1 MSSRLH
7 NKFHRHNH
15 HTNSTN
21 DPRYPDASYDPIASY
36 TSPFQGPFV
45 VQNPGQIAPTTQS
58 TTNVAID
65 VGGDIVAIGN
75 MRISGQYFGDGSQ
88 LALGNNT
95 SLIATVTGTPF
106 VYGAS
111 NPVTSIT
118 SSISGTGNGAT
129 AQYSTVAGGSA
140 NRINGSGSF
149 SFIAAG
155 SSNQINVPNTF
166 ILGTNINASL
176 PNYTYVN
183 NLSSLGTIYATTIGA
198 SSVNAIHIGD
208 GSLLNLS
215 NNPLS
220 ATTTTLVN
228 TVSANL
234 VTLTNTTSG
243 ILVTLTNA
251 TSSNLVTITNTVST
265 NLVTL
270 VNTVSTNLNAPIT
283 GLQSLSGN
291 WQNVYSLVNT
301 TTATT
306 FNVKNL
312 SATGFVNT
320 VSANL
325 GTTGSIATLNVSPLT
340 ITGAA
345 NGSVFKQI
353 QNTVA
358 GVSASTDI
366 SLYNNDG
373 INYLD
378 LGITSTNYN
387 GNTYSPVFNV
397 VKAGDSYVY
406 ATSGN
411 LVQGAADVNGNQTFF
426 TGGTLSGNERMRIT
440 NTGNVGIGTTV
451 PNNKLTVVGDISATG
466 TLTTNSVNVSGSVN
480 STGIITATTLSAAS
494 VYSNGV
500 LLINSSAQSSYYY
513 SSNNATNNI
522 GTAYGNVFDT
532 TSVLPGGTSTDI
544 LISSGVYEII
554 YDVNIIT
561 GSTQTLTFALSSGT
575 SGLSFTAAV
584 NYIYTAGVGKAATI
598 TTTNTN
604 GLFYSTATGS
614 SNKVELQPT
623 QASIAGTT
631 ANGIGNNMYIRAIV
645 SAFSG
650 VTPITL
656 LLKNS
661 SSTST
666 TAFGSYRKVTR
677 IY

>member
-15 HTNSTN
+15 HTSPPSNN
-21 DPRYPDASYDPIASY
+21 DPRYPDASFDPIASY
-36 TSPFQGPFV
+36 TVPFNGPFV
-45 VQNPGQIAPTTQS
+45 IQNPNLIAPTTPS
-58 TTNVAID
+58 TLHTPNIAID
-65 VGGDIVAIGN
+65 VAGDIAATGN
-75 MRISGQYFGDGSQ
+75 IYAAGQYFGDGSQ

-140 NRINGSGSF
+140 NKINGSGSF

-228 TVSANL
+228 TVSTTLNASVTSLNATTTTLVNTVSANL

-301 TTATT
+301 TSATT

-312 SATGFVNT
+312 SATGV
-320 VSANL
+320 
-325 GTTGSIATLNVSPLT
+325 
-340 ITGAA
+340 
-345 NGSVFKQI
+345 VF
-353 QNTVA
+353 
-358 GVSASTDI
+358 AS
-366 SLYNNDG
+366 G
-373 INYLD
+373 
-378 LGITSTNYN
+378 
-387 GNTYSPVFNV
+387 
-397 VKAGDSYVY
+397 
-406 ATSGN
+406 
-411 LVQGAADVNGNQTFF
+411 
-426 TGGTLSGNERMRIT
+426 
-440 NTGNVGIGTTV
+440 VGIGTTI
-451 PNNKLTVVGDISATG
+451 PNQTLTVVGNISATG
-466 TLTTNSVNVSGSVN
+466 NVYGVVN
-480 STGIITATTLSAAS
+480 S
-494 VYSNGV
+494 
-500 LLINSSAQSSYYY
+500 
-513 SSNNATNNI
+513 NI
-522 GTAYGNVFDT
+522 GTSIGYDVSATSGNFNYLN
-532 TSVLPGGTSTDI
+532 SFIPLF
-544 LISSGVYEII
+544 SGANFSDYFAANAKYEII
-554 YDVNIIT
+554 ASVNFKATAAGAASFYFAISGDSNISY
-561 GSTQTLTFALSSGT
+561 GSYIATFGSGISTSGPTYSAGQVNTLTNLLSTNAIQGSSTTAPGPYDSLLVTSYIKTGNTPVNMAL
-575 SGLSFTAAV
+575 
-584 NYIYTAGVGKAATI
+584 IGKV
-598 TTTNTN
+598 TTTN
-604 GLFYSTATGS
+604 YTG
-614 SNKVELQPT
+614 Q
-623 QASIAGTT
+623 
-631 ANGIGNNMYIRAIV
+631 IV
-645 SAFSG
+645 A
-650 VTPITL
+650 
-656 LLKNS
+656 
-661 SSTST
+661 
-666 TAFGSYRKVTR
+666 GSYRKITR
-677 IY
+677 LA